1 MSALLIGLMT
11 VRNTNWQEQYQ
22 REIPALIK
30 KHGGRLVAASLPE
43 RFEGN
48 QMPDRLV
55 ILEFPDLESA
65 RRWYSDPSHAPL
77 IELRQS
83 GASFD
88 LIGLEVKE

>member
-11 VRNTNWQEQYQ
+11 VRNTNWQEEYQ
-22 REIPALIK
+22 REIPALLK
-30 KHGGRLVAASLPE
+30 KHGGRLVVASPPE
-43 RFEGN
+43 RFEGS
-48 QMPDRLV
+48 QLPDRLV

-88 LIGLEVKE
+88 LFGLEMKG